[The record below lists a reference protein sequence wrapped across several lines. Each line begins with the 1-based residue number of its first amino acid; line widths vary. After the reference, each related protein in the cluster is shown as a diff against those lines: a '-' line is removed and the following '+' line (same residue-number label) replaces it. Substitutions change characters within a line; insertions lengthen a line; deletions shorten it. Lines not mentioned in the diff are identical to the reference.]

1 MDIISWLWYP
11 PLPSLQE
18 FPPNT
23 ISFFTSSSNFSLS
36 IKSFFFAFNTTVST
50 ILERC
55 LKAERFRFYSLTVIC
70 NCCLYLTSLSPFTS
84 YNRLTTCDSD
94 KVTTENDQWVLP
106 YFSQL
111 LLRFASFD
119 SLKLYTGSSWHG
131 SDVTSF
137 SIQRLLSNSSF
148 HWFLFP
154 FSNLAGDFPRFPE
167 LFSVKHHLTR
177 QSILMPLLFIA
188 FCRKIT
194 NMASSGLRPH

>member
-1 MDIISWLWYP
+1 MVLVVKNP
-11 PLPSLQE
+11 PANMGHSRVVGLIPGLGRSPGEGNGNPLQY
-18 FPPNT
+18 F
-23 ISFFTSSSNFSLS
+23 
-36 IKSFFFAFNTTVST
+36 
-50 ILERC
+50 C
-55 LKAERFRFYSLTVIC
+55 LGI
-70 NCCLYLTSLSPFTS
+70 
-84 YNRLTTCDSD
+84 
-94 KVTTENDQWVLP
+94 
-106 YFSQL
+106 
-111 LLRFASFD
+111 RFASFD

-177 QSILMPLLFIA
+177 QSILMPLLFIT